1 MQTQEILDFIKSRR
15 SIGNLVAP
23 APNREQ
29 VEQAIE
35 VALSAPDHKD
45 LNPYR
50 FIVLENQALNNLG
63 TALKNAAIAQG
74 ETDEKTL
81 KKAENMP
88 LRAPMIIACVTD
100 FKSHDKVPHWEQIAA
115 SSCAVQNL
123 LLALSAQGF
132 ATVWRTGP
140 LANAPE
146 VKRYF
151 NVTADNQVIAFVY
164 VGTAVSTIP
173 PRSKIDV
180 TPFIV
185 YDNGTNQ
192 RLS

>member
-50 FIVLENQALNNLG
+50 FIVLENQGLNNLG
-63 TALKNAAIAQG
+63 TALKNAAMAQG

-81 KKAENMP
+81 AKSENMP

-100 FKSHDKVPHWEQIAA
+100 FKPHDKVPHWEQIAA

-123 LLALSAQGF
+123 LLALMAQGF

-140 LANAPE
+140 LANAPAI
-146 VKRYF
+146 KQLF
-151 NVTADNQVIAFVY
+151 NVTADNQ
-164 VGTAVSTIP
+164 AVSYTHLTLP
-173 PRSKIDV
+173 TKA
-180 TPFIV
+180 
-185 YDNGTNQ
+185 
-192 RLS
+192 

>member
-1 MQTQEILDFIKSRR
+1 MTNSAILDFIKSRR

-50 FIVLENQALNNLG
+50 FIVLENQALNTLG

-100 FKSHDKVPHWEQIAA
+100 FKPHDKVPHWEQIAA

-123 LLALSAQGF
+123 LLALMAQGF

-185 YDNGTNQ
+185 YDNGTN
-192 RLS
+192 

>member
-1 MQTQEILDFIKSRR
+1 MTNSAILDFIKSRR

-23 APNREQ
+23 APTHAQ

-50 FIVLENQALNNLG
+50 FIVLEKQALNTLG

-81 KKAENMP
+81 NKAENMP

-100 FKSHDKVPHWEQIAA
+100 FKPHDKVPHWEQVAA

-164 VGTAVSTIP
+164 VGTAVSTMP

>member
-1 MQTQEILDFIKSRR
+1 
-15 SIGNLVAP
+15 
-23 APNREQ
+23 
-29 VEQAIE
+29 
-35 VALSAPDHKD
+35 
-45 LNPYR
+45 
-50 FIVLENQALNNLG
+50 
-63 TALKNAAIAQG
+63 
-74 ETDEKTL
+74 
-81 KKAENMP
+81 MP

-100 FKSHDKVPHWEQIAA
+100 FKSHDKVPHWEQVAA

-123 LLALSAQGF
+123 LLALTAQGF

-140 LANAPE
+140 LANAPAI
-146 VKRYF
+146 KQLF

-185 YDNGTNQ
+185 YDNGTN
-192 RLS
+192 

>member
-1 MQTQEILDFIKSRR
+1 MTNSEILDFIKSRR

-50 FIVLENQALNNLG
+50 FIVLENQALNTLG
-63 TALKNAAIAQG
+63 TALKNAAMAQG

-81 KKAENMP
+81 AKAENMP

-123 LLALSAQGF
+123 LLALTAQGF

-140 LANAPE
+140 RANAPAI
-146 VKRYF
+146 KQLF

-185 YDNGTNQ
+185 YDNGTN
-192 RLS
+192 